1 MSKSR
6 VAEKIDKVEKKSSS
20 ARPSDIVRTD
30 RRERAERAE
39 RAEGDSERRKQVDRR
54 KKQIPVAVDR
64 RQGDRRV
71 GERRRQIDP
80 TTCEREY
87 NNEEMEFMKAIED
100 YKRDFRRPFP
110 TWSEILEVV
119 KAMGYRRTAETT
131 EIVANRAKATIVD
144 DCAF

>member
-1 MSKSR
+1 MTRTR
-6 VAEKIDKVEKKSSS
+6 VVEKTEKKPAV

-30 RRERAERAE
+30 RRDRAER
-39 RAEGDSERRKQVDRR
+39 SEESDDRRRQNDRR

-119 KAMGYRRTAETT
+119 KALGYRRVAESS
-131 EIVANRAKATIVD
+131 EIVANRAKATIID
-144 DCAF
+144 DCADD